1 MMTKKE
7 MHELAEIIVDKI
19 IKKQTVNDEQF
30 REDLAE
36 IMEKDPNVEIGQI
49 TQQELI
55 EQELHFLKDLLKEQE
70 ENENY
75 RQASVTLIKIEKF
88 KKKYDL

>member
-1 MMTKKE
+1 MTKKE
-7 MHELAEIIVDKI
+7 MNELADIIVDKI

-75 RQASVTLIKIEKF
+75 RQASLTLIKIEKF

>member
-1 MMTKKE
+1 
-7 MHELAEIIVDKI
+7 MHKLAEIIVDKLI
-19 IKKQTVNDEQF
+19 EKQTINDEQF

-36 IMEKDPNVEIGQI
+36 MMEKDPNLEIGQI

-55 EQELHFLKDLLKEQE
+55 EQELNFLKDLLKEQE

-75 RQASVTLIKIEKF
+75 LQASKTLIKIEKF
-88 KKKYDL
+88 KKKYNL

>member
-1 MMTKKE
+1 MTKKE

>member
-1 MMTKKE
+1 MTEKE
-7 MHELAEIIVDKI
+7 MHKLAEIIVDKI
-19 IKKQTVNDEQF
+19 IKKQTVSDEQF

>member
-1 MMTKKE
+1 MTKKE
-7 MHELAEIIVDKI
+7 MNKLADIIVNKIMKRQIDK
-19 IKKQTVNDEQF
+19 DEEF
-30 REDLAE
+30 KNDLADM
-36 IMEKDPNVEIGQI
+36 MEKDPNLEIGQI

-55 EQELHFLKDLLKEQE
+55 EQELYFLKDLLKEQE

-75 RQASVTLIKIEKF
+75 LQASKTLIKIEKF